1 MAFVHRPAV
10 LARGGL
16 VVAGH
21 HFAAE
26 AGAAVLREG
35 GNAMDAAVAAA
46 ATLAVA
52 IPFMNG
58 LGGDCFVLWHDAKRG
73 ASFAI
78 NGSGAAPFA
87 ATPEAYRKA
96 GHESVPSHGPLS
108 ISTPG
113 AVHAWAR
120 CLKLY
125 GSIDV
130 AGAIRPAL
138 ELAEAGLPLDRLLR
152 DYLNGENY
160 ALRVK
165 AHAPLAGLYGAP
177 GGRRLGETVRLPALA
192 ATLRTLHAKGPCALY
207 GGEIGK
213 ALAADM
219 ARAGSVLT
227 NDDLA
232 AHDTLIQAPLSVAYR
247 GHEILASPP
256 NTQGIALLATL
267 GVLERLP
274 PGPALPRFMRAK
286 LAAFAL
292 RDKHLGD
299 PSLAPVPPDALTPA
313 GLDALA
319 RGAPARAP
327 ATKPVG
333 GDTSTLVVVD
343 RWGNAVA
350 WVQSLFDAFGSGIAS
365 PETGL
370 VMQNRLSMC
379 SLDGNGPARLVP
391 GKRTPHTLAP
401 ALILERGTLRAAMT
415 TPGDHGQPQSLAQI
429 AVNLIDHGM
438 DPQEAIEAPRIR
450 HDEANI
456 VMHESRV
463 DAADLAPLV
472 EAGFTLADVGPWSR
486 LMGGACAIWRQD
498 DGLLIG
504 GADPRR
510 APYAV
515 AA

>member
-1 MAFVHRPAV
+1 M

-35 GNAMDAAVAAA
+35 GNAIDAAVAAA

-58 LGGDCFVLWHDAKRG
+58 LGGDCFVLWHDAKR
-73 ASFAI
+73 AESFAV
-78 NGSGAAPFA
+78 NGSGAAPLA
-87 ATPEAYRKA
+87 ASPAHYRKLGLA
-96 GHESVPSHGPLS
+96 SVPSHGPLS

-125 GSIDV
+125 GTIDF
-130 AGAIRPAL
+130 ARAIRPAL

-177 GGRRLGETVRLPALA
+177 GGRRLGETVKLPALA
-192 ATLRTLHAKGPCALY
+192 ATLRTLHARGPCALY
-207 GGEIGK
+207 GGAVGQ

-219 ARAGSVLT
+219 ARAGSVLS

-232 AHDTLIQAPLSVAYR
+232 AHDTLIQAPLSAIYR

-256 NTQGIALLATL
+256 NTQGVALLATL
-267 GVLERLP
+267 GVLERVP
-274 PGPALPRFMRAK
+274 PGPSLVRFMRAK

-292 RDKHLGD
+292 RDRHLGD
-299 PSLAPVPPDALTPA
+299 PSFAPVPADALTPA

-319 RGAPARAP
+319 RTAPARAP
-327 ATKPVG
+327 ATRPVG

-343 RWGNAVA
+343 RWGNAVS

-379 SLDGNGPARLVP
+379 TLEDSGPARLVP
-391 GKRTPHTLAP
+391 GKRTPHTLCP
-401 ALILERGTLRAAMT
+401 ALILERGYLRASLT

-429 AVNLIDHGM
+429 AVNLIDGAM

-450 HDEANI
+450 HDASNV

-463 DAADLAPLV
+463 SKDALAPLV
-472 EAGFTLADVGPWSR
+472 EAGFALEDVGPWSR

>member
-1 MAFVHRPAV
+1 
-10 LARGGL
+10 
-16 VVAGH
+16 
-21 HFAAE
+21 
-26 AGAAVLREG
+26 
-35 GNAMDAAVAAA
+35 
-46 ATLAVA
+46 
-52 IPFMNG
+52 
-58 LGGDCFVLWHDAKRG
+58 
-73 ASFAI
+73 
-78 NGSGAAPFA
+78 
-87 ATPEAYRKA
+87 
-96 GHESVPSHGPLS
+96 
-108 ISTPG
+108 
-113 AVHAWAR
+113 
-120 CLKLY
+120 
-125 GSIDV
+125 
-130 AGAIRPAL
+130 
-138 ELAEAGLPLDRLLR
+138 
-152 DYLNGENY
+152 
-160 ALRVK
+160 
-165 AHAPLAGLYGAP
+165 
-177 GGRRLGETVRLPALA
+177 LGETVRLPALA

-498 DGLLIG
+498 DGLVIG